1 MASSSK
7 PVKIR
12 VTPYF
17 DDEDSFTIFK
27 MLIHEIISNGWIRVD
42 ALEDGSF
49 ILREITPQE
58 AEETNKAKVKA
69 TKQQSQ

>member
-1 MASSSK
+1 M
-7 PVKIR
+7 KIR

-49 ILREITPQE
+49 ILREMTA
-58 AEETNKAKVKA
+58 AELEQATAKVKPPRQPEA
-69 TKQQSQ
+69 

>member
-1 MASSSK
+1 M
-7 PVKIR
+7 KIR

-49 ILREITPQE
+49 ILREMTLQE
-58 AEETNKAKVKA
+58 AEEIRTRIKTNDK
-69 TKQQSQ
+69 TG